1 MHRLFPLILLLFALL
16 PTVAS
21 AQDAE
26 IEAQNLVLT
35 GVPFGVDIRVGEI
48 DAEEGDPLVL
58 QIEGSFFPLEMA
70 NIEGRRVTVDSVVA
84 ERTGTFNMELRS
96 RTSVIKQST
105 SRARAGGLCL
115 LPPLIAI
122 VSALCFSR

>member
-48 DAEEGDPLVL
+48 EAEEGDPLVL

-70 NIEGRRVTVDSVVA
+70 NIEGGRVHVDSVVV
-84 ERTGTFNMELRS
+84 ERSGTFNMELRS
-96 RTSVIKQST
+96 GTSVITQST
-105 SRARAGGLCL
+105 SRAMPGWLSIQIGRASCRERGVAC
-115 LPPLIAI
+115 
-122 VSALCFSR
+122 